1 MLLPVW
7 SLSETCGARDGAVSP
22 ETFRDGNQ
30 AIINIRDSSESLNCG
45 SAFNEFAGLSEDP
58 VQLLLNHM
66 PLLIQV
72 DTEYAY

>member
-1 MLLPVW
+1 MVLCPRRLP
-7 SLSETCGARDGAVSP
+7 ETPGDFPP

-30 AIINIRDSSESLNCG
+30 AIIDIRDSSESLNCV
-45 SAFNEFAGLSEDP
+45 SAFNEFAGLSEDL

-72 DTEYAY
+72 DTEYAH